1 MIPDFDIIVVGVG
14 PAGSYFTSLVE
25 RDFRVLVL
33 EQKKQIGGKA
43 CSGLVSQDITK
54 YIPVKGLVESVL
66 DSCLLYSPSGKKAKL
81 GIKQSTFAL
90 DRDKLDSFLV
100 NRLKSN
106 VKFGVKVEGI
116 EIGDGVKVKTNRGE
130 FTSKFLV
137 GCDGANSVVRN
148 NFEQKPID
156 TVVGLMVMAEEK
168 DLSTSFEVWF
178 DTDLVKDGF
187 LWKIP
192 RGRRVEY
199 GVLGT
204 GVKFDLLEDFF
215 KLKEK
220 TCSCE
225 RRAAAIPTGFHKTYF
240 DRTLLIGDA
249 AAQTKPW
256 SFGGIM
262 YGFVGGK
269 YAAPV
274 VTEALQKKKFD
285 EKLLKK
291 YQDGWRSEME
301 KSINMGMMFRDFF
314 QELDN
319 KKIDQM
325 FDVVKKSG
333 LKEID
338 MDHPFVGLVGGL

>member
-1 MIPDFDIIVVGVG
+1 MVVDFDIIVVGAG

-25 RDFRVLVL
+25 GGFKVLVL
-33 EQKKQIGGKA
+33 EQKKQTGGKA
-43 CSGLVSQDITK
+43 CSGLVSQDIK
-54 YIPVKGLVESVL
+54 KFIPVDGLVESEL
-66 DSCLLYSPSGKKAKL
+66 DSCILHAASGKMAKL

-90 DRDKLDSFLV
+90 DRDRLDKFLV
-100 NRLKSN
+100 ERLKSP
-106 VKFGVKVEGI
+106 VKFGVKVGGV
-116 EIGDGVKVKTNRGE
+116 EIGDGVKVKTNQGV
-130 FTSKFLV
+130 FTSKFIV

-148 NFEQKPID
+148 HFDQKPMDNVI
-156 TVVGLMVMAEEK
+156 GLMVMAEEK

-178 DTDLVKDGF
+178 DTNLVKDGF

-204 GVKFDLLEDFF
+204 GIKFGLLEDFF
-215 KLKEK
+215 KIKRKKCL
-220 TCSCE
+220 CE
-225 RRAAAIPTGFHKTYF
+225 RRAAPIPAGFHKTYF

-256 SFGGIM
+256 SFGGIL
-262 YGFVGGK
+262 YGFIGGK

-274 VTEALQKKKFD
+274 VIEALQKNKFT
-285 EKLLKK
+285 EVFLEK
-291 YQDGWRSEME
+291 YQKGWRSEMG
-301 KSINMGMMFRDFF
+301 KSISMGMMFREFF
-314 QELDN
+314 QELNN

-325 FDVVKKSG
+325 FEIVKKSG

-338 MDHPFVGLVGGL
+338 MDHPFIGLLGL

>member
-1 MIPDFDIIVVGVG
+1 MDCDIIVVGAG

-25 RDFRVLVL
+25 KEFKVLVL
-33 EQKKQIGGKA
+33 EQKNQTGGKA
-43 CSGLVSQDITK
+43 CSGLVSQDIRK
-54 YIPVKGLVESVL
+54 FISVSGLVESEL
-66 DSCLLYSPSGKKAKL
+66 DSCVIHSASGKQVKL

-100 NRLKSN
+100 NRLKSQ
-106 VKFGVKVEGI
+106 VKFGVKVEKI
-116 EIGDGVKVKTNRGE
+116 QVDENVKVKTNQGE

-148 NFEQKPID
+148 GFDQKPMD
-156 TVVGLMVMAEEK
+156 NVVGLMIMAEEK
-168 DLSTSFEVWF
+168 DLSSSFEVWF

-204 GVKFDLLEDFF
+204 GVRFDLLEDFF
-215 KLKEK
+215 KIGQKK
-220 TCSCE
+220 CVCE
-225 RRAAAIPTGFHKTYF
+225 RRAAAIPAGFHKTYF

-269 YAAPV
+269 CAAPV
-274 VTEALQKKKFD
+274 VTEALQKNKFG
-285 EKLLKK
+285 EKFLKK
-291 YQDGWRSEME
+291 YQEDWRGEME
-301 KSINMGMMFRDFF
+301 KSINMGMMFREFF

-325 FDVVKKSG
+325 FDVVKQSG

-338 MDHPFVGLVGGL
+338 MDHPFIVLLG